1 MRKITLLA
9 GIGFVCM
16 PVLGIMAQE
25 KSKSRETA
33 HVQKISDQDIP
44 DEIVK
49 KVDPAVVCIM
59 H

>member
-1 MRKITLLA
+1 
-9 GIGFVCM
+9 M